1 MRSYLFLAVLGAV
14 SLNSAFA
21 LERTRLGLVN
31 ETESSLMTGLEY
43 KTGDYGTPDTT
54 RVWSIPLNY
63 SYRRGQYG
71 LFASVSY
78 LSAESTGD
86 EIIVDSKMTKKKAQ
100 QTATTT
106 GSSASG
112 FGDIVVAGTYY
123 FPTDY
128 KKAFSYRATGILK
141 LGTADESEGLG
152 TGETDVAFEGGAV
165 KVLDEYKLAFTFGY
179 EINGDSRVYEYNDVF
194 YGSVGLTRQLLRKRQ
209 VGGAVYV
216 SEAVTPG
223 GDEPL
228 EISGFYRHPL
238 SQLQDLYFYAGA
250 GLSDASPDF
259 MLGGLIQIHF

>member
-31 ETESSLMTGLEY
+31 EAESSLMTGVEY

-54 RVWSIPLNY
+54 RVWTIPLNY

-86 EIIVDSKMTKKKAQ
+86 EIIVDSKMTKKNTQ
-100 QTATTT
+100 QTATT

-112 FGDIVVAGTYY
+112 LGDIVVAGSYY
-123 FPTDY
+123 FPANY
-128 KKAFSYRATGILK
+128 RKAFSYRASGILK

-152 TGETDVAFEGGAV
+152 TGETDVAIEGGAV
-165 KVLDEYKLAFTFGY
+165 KELDEYKLAFTFGY

-194 YGSVGLTRQLLRKRQ
+194 YGSVGLTRQLMRKRQ
-209 VGGAVYV
+209 VGGTLYL

-223 GDEPL
+223 GDAPL

-238 SQLQDLYFYAGA
+238 SQLQDLYLYAGA

-259 MLGGLIQIHF
+259 MLGGLIQFHF